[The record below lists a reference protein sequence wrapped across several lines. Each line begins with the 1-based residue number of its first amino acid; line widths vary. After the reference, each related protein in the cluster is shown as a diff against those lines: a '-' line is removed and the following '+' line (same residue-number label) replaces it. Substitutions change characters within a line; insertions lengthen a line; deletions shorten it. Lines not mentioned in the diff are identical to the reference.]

1 VTIDLEVAAM
11 RRIAL
16 FSGIEPKRLKM
27 LAAVCDRIRFA
38 PGEVVFRQGDDAD
51 AAYVVLDGTADIVD
65 ESGTS
70 ERSIAKVGRHAI
82 IGEIAII
89 CDIARTATVRAETA
103 LDTLRIMREHFLL
116 LLREQPEAAIVVMR
130 TIGQRLADR
139 TAEVALLRS
148 KYEA

>member
-1 VTIDLEVAAM
+1 M